1 MPWNYED
8 QDPNKKVLM
17 ALQYAFEKC
26 KNMVDIVFHVDG
38 VFPFYDIIAE
48 HMIEN
53 HFEGIKCLGDVKP
66 KDKAEMN
73 HLRSLGPFTRN
84 WWRLDEFPPIY
95 GIPDFCDVKHG
106 FVVNRQSAS
115 KILKARADRATK
127 CFESSIEF
135 KIIPG

>member
-1 MPWNYED
+1 
-8 QDPNKKVLM
+8 
-17 ALQYAFEKC
+17 
-26 KNMVDIVFHVDG
+26 MVDIVFHVDG
-38 VFPFYDIIAE
+38 VFPFYDIIVE

-84 WWRLDEFPPIY
+84 WWRLDEFPPVY

-115 KILKARADRATK
+115 KILKARAQ
-127 CFESSIEF
+127 CFKSSIEF
-135 KIIPG
+135 KIRAPQDIDILVDLDDPGWIFEVLFPSLKSSRTS